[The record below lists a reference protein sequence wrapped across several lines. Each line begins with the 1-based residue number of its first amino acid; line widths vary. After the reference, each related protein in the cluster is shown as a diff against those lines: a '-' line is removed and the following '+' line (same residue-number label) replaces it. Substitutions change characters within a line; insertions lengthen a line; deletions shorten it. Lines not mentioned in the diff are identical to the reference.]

1 MIDESTGAV
10 AGTTAAPPSAGR
22 QAADAARAKELEAAW
37 GARVRANREQADR
50 VREGPAGPDF
60 YAPVTGMFRADPRRT
75 GDPDLEA
82 VLDLAHPG
90 ERWLDVGAGAGRF
103 ALPLALVVREVVA
116 LDPSPGMR
124 AALAEEIAVHRIGNV
139 VQVAA
144 AWPPSDPGLAE
155 SVRSDVVLLAN
166 LGYDIEAIGPF
177 LDALEAAA
185 RAGCVAV
192 LGEASP
198 VKAAHP
204 FWPLVHGEERVPLPA
219 LPDFL
224 DLLAARGRRV
234 ELRMVERLTRP
245 YPARE
250 AIVTWLRN
258 QLFVGAGS
266 AADDRL
272 LTALEGRV
280 TEDAGGFRFV
290 SSGQG
295 RVGIVRWVP
304 PGGEP

>member
-1 MIDESTGAV
+1 MGRVE
-10 AGTTAAPPSAGR
+10 AGR
-22 QAADAARAKELEAAW
+22 MTGNAARARELEATW
-37 GARVRANREQADR
+37 GAQVRANREQADR

-82 VLDLAHPG
+82 VLALARPG

-103 ALPLALVVREVVA
+103 ALPLARVVREVIA

-124 AALAEEIAVHRIGNV
+124 AALAEEIAAHGIANV

-144 AWPPSDPGLAE
+144 AWPPSDPDLAE

-185 RAGCVAV
+185 RSRCVAV

-224 DLLAARGRRV
+224 ELLAARGRAV
-234 ELRMVERLTRP
+234 EVTMVDRGSRP
-245 YPARE
+245 YPSRE

-258 QLFVGAGS
+258 QLFVTAGS

-272 LTALEGRV
+272 LAALESRV
-280 TEDAGGFRFV
+280 TEDAGGFRFAG
-290 SSGQG
+290 SGRG

-304 PGGEP
+304 PGVAS